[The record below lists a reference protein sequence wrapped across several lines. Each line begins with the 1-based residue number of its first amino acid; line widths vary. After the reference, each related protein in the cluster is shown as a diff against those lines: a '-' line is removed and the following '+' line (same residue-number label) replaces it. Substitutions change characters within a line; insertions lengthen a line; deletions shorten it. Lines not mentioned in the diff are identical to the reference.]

1 MSDTTVTTSRRS
13 PKLTPEQRAR
23 KQRIQITLG
32 VVLVIA
38 VFLFAFY
45 IQGKNPNGAFIWA
58 IGLAFGYVL
67 QRSRFC
73 FTAAMR
79 DPVLTGSTSL
89 AKALIVALALASL
102 VFAGLHM
109 KVTGWDLS
117 ALDLSKV
124 KLAGYIQD
132 VGIHT
137 IIGGFLFGA
146 GAVIAGGCASGT
158 FMRMGEGFAQQWIAL
173 VFFIIGS
180 IFGSML
186 LPAFKATGFLYTPV
200 KVYLPQLFGGWIP
213 ALIVQ
218 FGVLFILYILADW
231 YGRKKSGE
239 L

>member
-1 MSDTTVTTSRRS
+1 MSDTTLTTGRRS

-23 KQRIQITLG
+23 KQKVQITTG

-38 VFLFAFY
+38 VIVFGFY
-45 IQGKNPNGAFIWA
+45 IQGQNPKGAFIWA

-73 FTAAMR
+73 FTAALR
-79 DPVLTGSTSL
+79 DPVLTGGTSL
-89 AKALIVALALASL
+89 TKALIIALALASL

-109 KVTGWDLS
+109 SATGWDLS

-132 VGIHT
+132 AGVHT
-137 IIGGFLFGA
+137 VIGGLLFGI
-146 GAVIAGGCASGT
+146 GAVVAGGCASGT
-158 FMRMGEGFAQQWIAL
+158 FMRMGEGFAQQWITVL
-173 VFFIIGS
+173 FFIAGS
-180 IFGSML
+180 ILGGFL

-218 FGVLFILYILADW
+218 FGVLFVLYILADW
-231 YGRKKSGE
+231 YGKKKSGE

>member
-1 MSDTTVTTSRRS
+1 MSDTTLTTGRRS

-23 KQRIQITLG
+23 KQKIQIMIG
-32 VVLVIA
+32 AVLVIA
-38 VFLFAFY
+38 VLLFGFY
-45 IQGKNPNGAFIWA
+45 IQGQNPKGAFIWA

-73 FTAAMR
+73 FTAALR
-79 DPVLTGSTSL
+79 DPMLTGGTSL
-89 AKALIVALALASL
+89 TKALVIALALASL

-109 KVTGWDLS
+109 SATGWDLS

-132 VGIHT
+132 AGVHT
-137 IIGGFLFGA
+137 VIGGLLFGI
-146 GAVIAGGCASGT
+146 GAVISGGCASGT
-158 FMRMGEGFAQQWIAL
+158 FMRMGEGFAQQWITVL
-173 VFFIIGS
+173 FFIAGS
-180 IFGSML
+180 ILGGFL

-213 ALIVQ
+213 ALIVH
-218 FGVLFILYILADW
+218 FGVLFVLYILADW
-231 YGRKKSGE
+231 YGKKKSGE